1 MRISIAFLVAG
12 YVLSQFYR
20 ACLAV
25 LTPVLKAEL
34 GATAEDL
41 AVSLGLWYLAFAL
54 MQIPVG
60 EALDRIGPRRTVG
73 WLLALGGGG
82 GAVAF
87 ALATGPWGIHLAM
100 VLIGIG
106 CSPVLM
112 GAYYIFARSFAPALF
127 GTLAAAVI
135 GVGSLGNLAG
145 AAPLASAIEA
155 FGWRGTLWGLAALT
169 LVTALAIL
177 AFTRDPARI
186 ETGSGKKGSVLDI
199 LRLPGFWAILPLIFA
214 NYTAAAAIRGL
225 WAGPWLSALHGADA
239 TLIGR
244 VTLAMGLA
252 MVLGNFAYGP
262 ADRLLGSHKRVAI
275 VGNAGLCLA
284 LAALAWAPDAG
295 LVQASVLVAAVG
307 FLGASFPVLMA
318 HGRTFLPPHLL
329 GRGVTLLNLFSI
341 SGAGIFLFLSR
352 PVFEVASRGGDPVSA
367 YRMLFLFF
375 LVPVILGL
383 AVYLFSREGR
393 AAGQE
398 SPKASR

>member
-1 MRISIAFLVAG
+1 MRLSIAFLVAG

-25 LTPVLKAEL
+25 LTPVLKTEL
-34 GATAEDL
+34 GASAEDL

-82 GAVAF
+82 GAASF
-87 ALATGPWGIHLAM
+87 ALATGPWGVHLAM

-112 GAYYIFARSFAPALF
+112 GSYYIFARSFSPAIF

-145 AAPLASAIEA
+145 AAPLAAAIAA
-155 FGWRGTLWGLAALT
+155 FGWRGTLWGLAGVT
-169 LVTALAIL
+169 LVVALAIL
-177 AFTRDPARI
+177 TFTRDPERI
-186 ETGSGKKGSVLDI
+186 VQKGQKGNVLDI
-199 LRLPGFWAILPLIFA
+199 LRLPGFWLILPLIFA

-239 TLIGR
+239 ALIGK
-244 VTLAMGLA
+244 VTLAMGVA

-275 VGNAGLCLA
+275 AGNLVLCLA
-284 LAALAWAPDAG
+284 LAVLALAPDAG
-295 LVQASVLVAAVG
+295 LWQVTALLAAVG
-307 FLGASFPVLMA
+307 FFGASFPVLMA
-318 HGRTFLPPHLL
+318 HGRTFLPPHLV

-341 SGAGIFLFLSR
+341 AGAGIWLFLSR
-352 PVFEVASRGGDPVSA
+352 PVFAAASSAGDPVAA
-367 YRMLFLFF
+367 YRGLFLFF
-375 LVPVILGL
+375 LVPVVAGL
-383 AVYLFSREGR
+383 AVYLFSRAR
-393 AAGQE
+393 
-398 SPKASR
+398 PV

>member
-1 MRISIAFLVAG
+1 MRLSIAFLVAG

-25 LTPVLKAEL
+25 LTPVLKTEL

-73 WLLALGGGG
+73 WLLALGGGR
-82 GAVAF
+82 GAASF
-87 ALATGPWGIHLAM
+87 ALASGPWGIHLAM

-112 GAYYIFARSFAPALF
+112 GSYYIFARSFSPAIF

-145 AAPLASAIEA
+145 AAPLAAAIAA
-155 FGWRGTLWGLAALT
+155 FGWRGTLWGLTGIT
-169 LVTALAIL
+169 LVVALAIL
-177 AFTRDPARI
+177 TFTRDPERI
-186 ETGSGKKGSVLDI
+186 VQKGQKGNVFDI
-199 LRLPGFWAILPLIFA
+199 LRLPGFWLILPLIFA

-225 WAGPWLSALHGADA
+225 WAGPWLSALQDADA
-239 TLIGR
+239 ALIGK
-244 VTLAMGLA
+244 VTLAMGVA

-262 ADRLLGSHKRVAI
+262 ADRILGSHKRVAI
-275 VGNAGLCLA
+275 AGNLVLCLA
-284 LAALAWAPDAG
+284 LGALAFAPDAG
-295 LVQASVLVAAVG
+295 LWQGTALLAAVG
-307 FLGASFPVLMA
+307 FFGASFPVLMA
-318 HGRTFLPPHLL
+318 HGRTFLPPHLV

-341 SGAGIFLFLSR
+341 AGAGIWLFLSR
-352 PVFEVASRGGDPVSA
+352 PVFAVASAAGDPVAA

-375 LVPVILGL
+375 LIPVVAGL
-383 AVYLFSREGR
+383 AVYIFSRAR
-393 AAGQE
+393 PA
-398 SPKASR
+398 

>member
-1 MRISIAFLVAG
+1 MRLSIAFLVAG

-25 LTPVLKAEL
+25 LTPVLKTEL

-82 GAVAF
+82 GAASF
-87 ALATGPWGIHLAM
+87 ALASGPWGIHLAM

-112 GAYYIFARSFAPALF
+112 GSYYIFARSFSPAIF

-145 AAPLASAIEA
+145 AAPLAAAIAA
-155 FGWRGTLWGLAALT
+155 FGWRGTLWGLTGIT
-169 LVTALAIL
+169 LVVALAIL
-177 AFTRDPARI
+177 TFTRDPERI
-186 ETGSGKKGSVLDI
+186 VQKGQKGNVFDI
-199 LRLPGFWAILPLIFA
+199 LRLPGFWLILPLIFA

-225 WAGPWLSALHGADA
+225 WAGPWLSALQDADA
-239 TLIGR
+239 VLIGK
-244 VTLAMGLA
+244 VTLAMGVA

-262 ADRLLGSHKRVAI
+262 ADRILGSHKRVAI
-275 VGNAGLCLA
+275 AGNLVLCLA
-284 LAALAWAPDAG
+284 LGALAFAPDAG
-295 LVQASVLVAAVG
+295 LWQGTALLAAVG
-307 FLGASFPVLMA
+307 FFGASFPVLMA
-318 HGRTFLPPHLL
+318 HGRTFLPPHLV

-341 SGAGIFLFLSR
+341 AGAGIWLFLSR
-352 PVFEVASRGGDPVSA
+352 PVFAVASAAGDPVAA

-375 LVPVILGL
+375 LIPVVAGL
-383 AVYLFSREGR
+383 AVYIFSRAR
-393 AAGQE
+393 PA
-398 SPKASR
+398 

>member
-1 MRISIAFLVAG
+1 MRLSIAFLVAG

-25 LTPVLKAEL
+25 LTPVLKTEL

-60 EALDRIGPRRTVG
+60 EALDRIGPRHTVG

-82 GAVAF
+82 GAATF

-106 CSPVLM
+106 CAPVLM
-112 GAYYIFARSFAPALF
+112 GSYYIFARSFSPAIF

-145 AAPLASAIEA
+145 AAPLAAAIAA
-155 FGWRGTLWGLAALT
+155 FGWRGTLWGLTAVT
-169 LVTALAIL
+169 LLVALAIL
-177 AFTRDPARI
+177 IFTRDPERI
-186 ETGSGKKGSVLDI
+186 VQKGQKGTVFDI
-199 LRLPGFWAILPLIFA
+199 LRLPGFWLILPLIFA

-239 TLIGR
+239 ALIGS
-244 VTLAMGLA
+244 VTLVMGGA

-275 VGNAGLCLA
+275 AGNLVLCLA
-284 LAALAWAPDAG
+284 LAALAFAPDAG
-295 LVQASVLVAAVG
+295 LWQATALLAAVG
-307 FLGASFPVLMA
+307 FFGASFPVLMA
-318 HGRTFLPPHLL
+318 HGRAFLPPHLV

-341 SGAGIFLFLSR
+341 AGAGIGLFLSR
-352 PVFEVASRGGDPVSA
+352 PVFAAASSAGDPVAA
-367 YRMLFLFF
+367 YRVLFLFF
-375 LVPVILGL
+375 LIPVVAGL
-383 AVYLFSREGR
+383 AVYLFSRAR
-393 AAGQE
+393 
-398 SPKASR
+398 PH